1 MNEGVK
7 ALLIRA
13 RRFLRTYR
21 RVVAALLAGVA
32 VWAGLTA
39 LRPALPATVA
49 VLVTSKPL
57 AGGVVISPGDVA
69 VKQLPADVLPAQYL
83 DDPAQAV
90 GRPATVPL
98 PMGAVMLP
106 ASVVSRDALAA
117 PGMAVLPVTLVST
130 AAGLIEVGDRLD
142 LIGADQEGAAPVAS
156 AARVVAALTTQTES
170 SFTPSGSDGPVVL
183 VELRP
188 DALARVAGAA
198 ARGPLGFG
206 FR

>member
-32 VWAGLTA
+32 VWSGLTA

-69 VKQLPADVLPAQYL
+69 VKQLPADVPPAEYL
-83 DDPAQAV
+83 DDPAQH
-90 GRPATVPL
+90 RRR
-98 PMGAVMLP
+98 
-106 ASVVSRDALAA
+106 S
-117 PGMAVLPVTLVST
+117 
-130 AAGLIEVGDRLD
+130 DR
-142 LIGADQEGAAPVAS
+142 GG
-156 AARVVAALTTQTES
+156 
-170 SFTPSGSDGPVVL
+170 
-183 VELRP
+183 
-188 DALARVAGAA
+188 
-198 ARGPLGFG
+198 
-206 FR
+206 